1 MEEFDVEKYREE
13 GDKMAER
20 IINKYRS
27 QKAAKEK
34 ANQQEVLQ
42 KA

>member
-13 GDKMAER
+13 GDEMAER
-20 IINKYRS
+20 IMKKYRN

-34 ANQQEVLQ
+34 TNQQEVLQ